1 MSAETL
7 ALIEEFP
14 LVKQYSKRI
23 PQDLW
28 DIFLPQSPDGLETF
42 SAAIKALRLKE
53 EERNYVMELQQQYE
67 LPLRP
72 NLTVKETMIQVRLNL
87 LQERK
92 RRGQEADDLSIDD
105 SLPVDPLE

>member
-1 MSAETL
+1 MSEETL
-7 ALIEEFP
+7 AAIEEFP

-28 DIFLPQSPDGLETF
+28 DIILPQSPDEFTAF

-53 EERNYVMELQQQYE
+53 EERNYVIELQQQYDM
-67 LPLRP
+67 PLRP
-72 NLTVKETMIQVRLNL
+72 NATVKETMIQVRLNVL
-87 LQERK
+87 RERR
-92 RRGQEADDLSIDD
+92 RRGEETDGQTVDD